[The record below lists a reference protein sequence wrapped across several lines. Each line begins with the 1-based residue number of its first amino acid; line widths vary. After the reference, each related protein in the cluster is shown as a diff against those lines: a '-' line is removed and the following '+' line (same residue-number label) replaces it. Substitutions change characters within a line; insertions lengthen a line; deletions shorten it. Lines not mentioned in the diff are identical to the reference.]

1 MYIPSSI
8 IMMAGMIFILF
19 MINARKKGKQIKVLK
34 YSFRKMSDFAID
46 TLNEINH
53 DIKEAFLE
61 HEGNLKRVPFSIL
74 DAPKEWEENVDLY
87 LKLFNKNGIRRLTW
101 DEDRVTDGM

>member
-8 IMMAGMIFILF
+8 IMVAGMIFILF
-19 MINARKKGKQIKVLK
+19 MINARKKGKQIKVLE

-53 DIKEAFLE
+53 YIKEVFLD
-61 HEGNLKRVPFSIL
+61 HEGNLKRVQFSIL
-74 DAPKEWEENVDLY
+74 DAPKELEENVDFY

-101 DEDRVTDGM
+101 DVDRVTNGM